1 MTCLQST
8 FKAHQSTQQRIVAAV
23 GFIAMFTA
31 QQGIQLVIRVE
42 CLVTGKDHLHSA
54 TPHSRAGDLH
64 QTSCHARTMLRKVVE
79 TLQKLSFPCRALNR
93 LRFRHPI
100 STA

>member
-1 MTCLQST
+1 
-8 FKAHQSTQQRIVAAV
+8 
-23 GFIAMFTA
+23 
-31 QQGIQLVIRVE
+31 
-42 CLVTGKDHLHSA
+42 
-54 TPHSRAGDLH
+54 
-64 QTSCHARTMLRKVVE
+64 MLRKVVE

>member
-8 FKAHQSTQQRIVAAV
+8 FKAHQFTQQRIVAAV

-31 QQGIQLVIRVE
+31 QQGIQLAIRVE
-42 CLVTGKDHLHSA
+42 CLVIGKDHLHSA

-64 QTSCHARTMLRKVVE
+64 QTRRHAGTTLHKVFK
-79 TLQKLSFPCRALNR
+79 TLLDQIIAR
-93 LRFRHPI
+93 
-100 STA
+100 